1 MVSVTEI
8 LDTICDDKS
17 LKLFNAIA
25 TKGGN
30 SGDLLLQV
38 KLSNKEFYSRMSRL
52 IKMGMVKRK
61 NGRHFLTAFGKV
73 IYEAQKT
80 VSKAV
85 EYYWN
90 FKAIDAVDSSNDIS
104 VNERENLIDTLID
117 DLEIKAILS
126 PNHF

>member
-1 MVSVTEI
+1 MVSVAEI
-8 LDTICDDKS
+8 LDAICDDKS

-38 KLSNKEFYSRMSRL
+38 KLSYKEFYSRISRL
-52 IKMGMVKRK
+52 IKMGLVKRK

-73 IYEAQKT
+73 IYEAQKI

-85 EYYWN
+85 ENYWK
-90 FKAIDAVDSSNDIS
+90 FKAIDSVDSSNDIS
-104 VNERENLIDTLID
+104 VNEHENLIDTLID
-117 DLEIKAILS
+117 DLEIKAILLR
-126 PNHF
+126 NHF

>member
-8 LDTICDDKS
+8 LDAICDDKS

-30 SGDLLLQV
+30 TGDLLLQV

-52 IKMGMVKRK
+52 IKMGLVKRE

-85 EYYWN
+85 ENYWK
-90 FKAIDAVDSSNDIS
+90 FKAIDSVDSSNDIS
-104 VNERENLIDTLID
+104 VNEHENLIDTLID
-117 DLEIKAILS
+117 DLEIKTILLR
-126 PNHF
+126 NNF

>member
-1 MVSVTEI
+1 MVSVAEI
-8 LDTICDDKS
+8 LDAFCNDKS
-17 LKLFNAIA
+17 LKLFNAVA

-52 IKMGMVKRK
+52 IKMDMVKRK
-61 NGRHFLTAFGKV
+61 KGGHFLTAFGKV
-73 IYEAQKT
+73 VYEAQKT
-80 VSKAV
+80 LSKAV
-85 EYYWN
+85 ENYWK
-90 FKAIDAVDSSNDIS
+90 FKAIDSVDSSNDIS